1 MKKKT
6 DEELG
11 ILLTREIRAMMFDTR
26 LSAEQKV
33 NLFCSIVGGE
43 TIDDPILQSY
53 ADTLRTGFEH
63 SNNARKAAIY
73 SKRSRNK
80 EYAKNRCLSSPIDT
94 NRHLSS
100 PIDGDRCLSL
110 YNGNGNGNGNW
121 NDIPPKSPSRGTEG
135 KIPPALSAED
145 ITGETELIR
154 EIAVEVAQDIEMTD
168 AFAHMRVNRKKLIAC
183 LISILKKNCGAKST
197 VETIATINR
206 SLKSWTKAWASDDWR
221 FCPGRITDWLYDGK
235 YLEEPRKKDA
245 AHSVGA
251 GCGQCGVEVG

>member
-11 ILLTREIRAMMFDTR
+11 ILLTREISAMMFDTR

-33 NLFCSIVGGE
+33 KLFCSIVGGE
-43 TIDDPILQSY
+43 EIDDPLLGSY

-73 SKRSRNK
+73 SKRSRDK
-80 EYAKNRCLSSPIDT
+80 ECARHRRVSSPIVND
-94 NRHLSS
+94 RRVSL
-100 PIDGDRCLSL
+100 PISGDRCQSL
-110 YNGNGNGNGNW
+110 YNGNGNGNGN
-121 NDIPPKSPSRGTEG
+121 DIPPKSPLRGTEG

-145 ITGETELIR
+145 ITGETERIR
-154 EIAVEVAQDIEMTD
+154 EIAVEAAADLESME

-183 LISILKKNCGAKST
+183 LISILKKNGGAAKAN
-197 VETIATINR
+197 ETLSNINC
-206 SLKSWTKAWASDDWR
+206 SLNAWTAAWKDDDWR

-245 AHSVGA
+245 APSVGA
-251 GCGQCGVEVG
+251 GCGTCGVEVG

>member
-73 SKRSRNK
+73 SKRSRDK
-80 EYAKNRCLSSPIDT
+80 EAAKHRRVSSPIVTD
-94 NRHLSS
+94 RHLSA
-100 PIDGDRCLSL
+100 PIGGDRSVSL
-110 YNGNGNGNGNW
+110 YNGNGNGNG

-145 ITGETELIR
+145 ITGETERIR
-154 EIAVEVAQDIEMTD
+154 EIAVEAAQDLEQMS
-168 AFAHMRVNRKKLIAC
+168 AFSHMRVNRKKLIAC
-183 LISILKKNCGAKST
+183 LISILKKNGGAEKAN
-197 VETIATINR
+197 ETLSKVNC
-206 SLKSWTKAWASDDWR
+206 SLNAWTKAWAADDWR

-235 YLEEPRKKDA
+235 YQEEPRKKDA
-245 AHSVGA
+245 APSVGA